1 MEKLLSVVDKIANL
15 MQQIHKMIVHSV
27 VFNGIWSCI
36 CQQKKKKKINHHEY
50 KSNLIFIEILISYD
64 AVDKNIERNYY
75 FLVYSK

>member
-1 MEKLLSVVDKIANL
+1 MEFEAVYVSK
-15 MQQIHKMIVHSV
+15 
-27 VFNGIWSCI
+27 
-36 CQQKKKKKINHHEY
+36 KKKKKINHHEY